1 MSRHTEPTTF
11 HVATD
16 REPASTVIAGFSQ
29 YGLAGLTAADFL
41 VDHLEL
47 EQTGH
52 LGAEGLPTITPFENG
67 RPRHPTRLFSRDDLD
82 VTFLVGE
89 LFVPNSLAEPFSR
102 TILDW
107 TERANVD
114 EIAVLSGAPFPHGPA
129 EHRAFYVASDD
140 YRAEHFPDDEPAVS
154 EDPAASED
162 PATGDEPAASKDPA
176 AGDEPAEVAAPD
188 TPDTA
193 DPGTVQP
200 MTNGFLDGTN
210 AALMARSMESDLR
223 GCVYVTPVHPQVPD
237 VDAAVRL
244 VEAVEEVYELGVDT
258 GPLEAF
264 AYQIGEYYRTLAERL
279 EEHADEEQPADRM
292 FM

>member
-16 REPASTVIAGFSQ
+16 RAPASTVVAGFSQ

-41 VDHLEL
+41 VDHLAL

-52 LGAEGLPTITPFENG
+52 LRAEGLPTVTPFENG

-82 VTFLVGE
+82 VTVLVGE
-89 LFVPNSLAEPFSR
+89 LFVPNSLAEPFSQAV
-102 TILDW
+102 LDW
-107 TERANVD
+107 TERGNV
-114 EIAVLSGAPFPHGPA
+114 EEFAVLSGAPFPHGPA

-140 YRAEHFPDDEPAVS
+140 YRAVHFPDDPAVS
-154 EDPAASED
+154 DD
-162 PATGDEPAASKDPA
+162 PATGDAPDASDDSA
-176 AGDEPAEVAAPD
+176 VDEDPAEVAGAA

-193 DPGTVQP
+193 DPDTVRP

-223 GCVYVTPVHPQVPD
+223 GCVYVTPVHRQVPD

-264 AYQIGEYYRTLAERL
+264 ASQIGEYYRGLAERL
-279 EEHADEEQPADRM
+279 EEHADEEQPSDRM
-292 FM
+292 YM